1 MLNEMPQNI
10 EAEKAV
16 LGSCLVDQEYLLQAL
31 EILSHDDFY
40 RTEHQK
46 IFKGFQDLAE
56 QQKPVDLV
64 TATTHLKN
72 IKGIATTLA
81 KISDAA
87 PLAVNIKTYSEL
99 VKEESTK
106 RTLIQISQKTIDQ
119 AKNGALAA
127 DLLTEAQQRILHI
140 ENIGFADNIKS
151 MSGRIGERYSHWEK
165 LQKEKGITGIP
176 SGLDVDILTGG
187 FHNTDLTI
195 IAARPAM
202 GKTALAMTIGGNMAE
217 MGKRIG
223 FLSLE
228 MSEEQLIDRWA
239 SMESRVDGYKFRT
252 GRFEKDDWRP
262 INDAAS
268 RFYGWNIFIDD
279 TPGLSYMQARRI
291 GRKMKKLHGVE
302 ILFVDYLQLMSG
314 DKQDGRTREVGSI
327 SRNMKHMAKELEIP
341 VVVLAQLSRAVENR
355 TDKRPLLSDLRDSGE
370 IEQDADVVM
379 FIYRDEVYN
388 PITTRPGIAEI
399 NISKQRNGPIGM
411 RTLAWLKKFTRF
423 ENLARQ

>member
-127 DLLTEAQQRILHI
+127 DLLTEAQQDILHI
-140 ENIGFADNIKS
+140 EHGGYTDNIMP
-151 MSGRIGERYSHWEK
+151 MSHLIEKRYPHWEK
-165 LQKEKGITGIP
+165 IQKTPGITGIP
-176 SGLDVDILTGG
+176 SGLDIDSITGG